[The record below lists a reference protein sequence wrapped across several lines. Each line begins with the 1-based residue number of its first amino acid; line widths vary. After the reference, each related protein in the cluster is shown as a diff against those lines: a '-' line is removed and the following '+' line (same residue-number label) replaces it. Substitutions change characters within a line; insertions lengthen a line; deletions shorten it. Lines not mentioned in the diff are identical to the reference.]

1 MGKAMGLLEQC
12 DAKVE
17 TLLSELKTELKTHNA
32 DTSIINKIRAA
43 YENEKKLKKAY
54 YIKLMDE

>member
-1 MGKAMGLLEQC
+1 MINTFDKQPSFFYQ
-12 DAKVE
+12 K
-17 TLLSELKTELKTHNA
+17 TLCCFNSKTHNA